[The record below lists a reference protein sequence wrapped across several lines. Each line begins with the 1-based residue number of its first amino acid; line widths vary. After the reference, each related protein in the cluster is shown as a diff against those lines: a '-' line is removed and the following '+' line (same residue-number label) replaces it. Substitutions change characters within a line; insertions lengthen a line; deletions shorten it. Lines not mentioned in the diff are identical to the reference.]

1 MASDISKEFT
11 LFTQSTN
18 QVPTTKEKLH
28 PSLQHFT
35 ARKNLHKIHIYTRI
49 NKSKIGKPYHPP
61 TLFPSSFPFPWSR
74 VASAPP
80 PLRLPSPPC
89 PPPPAPLAPRAP
101 TSDFRWALPSAARM
115 TAIFPN
121 FFSDL
126 FSCRYQETGGS
137 LVCGAG
143 RLALMPSRRRS
154 QARSSTTRC
163 VLFLFFFLRCPILSS
178 WIR

>member
-1 MASDISKEFT
+1 MEVMTELRLCRQWLFFQKRFLAKNHPSHGNDISKEFT

-49 NKSKIGKPYHPP
+49 NKSKIGKLYHPP

-89 PPPPAPLAPRAP
+89 PPPPPAPLAPRAP

-115 TAIFPN
+115 TAIFPK
-121 FFSDL
+121 
-126 FSCRYQETGGS
+126 
-137 LVCGAG
+137 
-143 RLALMPSRRRS
+143 
-154 QARSSTTRC
+154 
-163 VLFLFFFLRCPILSS
+163 FFF
-178 WIR
+178 